1 MSSNMSES
9 INTWRGLQY
18 YNIILLL
25 LSDLM
30 KFKLMFK
37 SELKAKRLN
46 DCNYLELDLF
56 YTMTL
61 LQKIKAIKDSIE
73 DIFQKRGIFSE
84 FEKHDK
90 LETEELFLE
99 NLEDKPEL
107 YNIAKELLSNSLI
120 KSTTYKTNK
129 NSIRQEI
136 EELKTQNLL
145 LIQQK
150 NKILE
155 DVKKAQTALANKVDS
170 L

>member
-1 MSSNMSES
+1 MSES

-18 YNIILLL
+18 YNIVLLL

-37 SELKAKRLN
+37 SDLKAKRLN

-61 LQKIKAIKDSIE
+61 VQKLKEIKESIE

-90 LETEELFLE
+90 LEIEELFLSS
-99 NLEDKPEL
+99 LEDKPE
-107 YNIAKELLSNSLI
+107 IHSIVKELLSNSLS
-120 KSTTYKTNK
+120 KSSPHHTNK
-129 NSIRQEI
+129 NIIRQEI
-136 EELKTQNLL
+136 EELKTQNLHL
-145 LIQQK
+145 HQQK
-150 NKILE
+150 SKVSQE
-155 DVKKAQTALANKVDS
+155 VKMAQIALVNKVDS